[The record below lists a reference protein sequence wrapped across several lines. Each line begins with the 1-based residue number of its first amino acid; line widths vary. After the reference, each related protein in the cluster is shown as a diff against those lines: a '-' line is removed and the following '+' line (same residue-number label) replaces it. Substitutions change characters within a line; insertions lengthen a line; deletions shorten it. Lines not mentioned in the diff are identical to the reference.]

1 MFKSSPLTW
10 SNNILRAN
18 NILGEYIEPMLWSFD
33 ITNTF
38 INIYNFRP
46 LARRVLLI
54 YCFFLDVVKSHHR
67 NLKHLILWSCFV
79 LNQNY
84 SEYHYFYD
92 AINLHDFSSNCLLIN
107 VKIFVCIM
115 NVTSHQILPNAFVAS
130 SQSKRFMKMSISP
143 YLTYS
148 VSHYLWLFGYHLL
161 FACIHLM
168 NKNIDNKNPNN
179 ISNFFGFGI
188 GENRI
193 VQRNKIYSWNKSTRK
208 ITKISLENGKCM
220 HTLMLS
226 SYGKSI
232 DRKVL
237 FLNAAKLPINHV
249 WIHDKENFRSCV
261 DLLKENTNT
270 PVMRKLY

>member
-1 MFKSSPLTW
+1 MFKSSPLT
-10 SNNILRAN
+10 SSN

-38 INIYNFRP
+38 INIYNFWL
-46 LARRVLLI
+46 LARRLLLI
-54 YCFFLDVVKSHHR
+54 YCFVLDVVKSHLR
-67 NLKHLILWSCFV
+67 NLKHLILGSCFV

-84 SEYHYFYD
+84 SDYHYYTKLLP
-92 AINLHDFSSNCLLIN
+92 NLHDFSSNCLIIN
-107 VKIFVCIM
+107 IKMFVCIM

-188 GENRI
+188 GENRMMIKETKYI
-193 VQRNKIYSWNKSTRK
+193 VEIKHLKKNNQNKS
-208 ITKISLENGKCM
+208 
-220 HTLMLS
+220 
-226 SYGKSI
+226 
-232 DRKVL
+232 
-237 FLNAAKLPINHV
+237 
-249 WIHDKENFRSCV
+249 
-261 DLLKENTNT
+261 
-270 PVMRKLY
+270 RKLQMHAYINVEFLRKKYWQKSTVLECSKTSYKPCMDTR